1 MLAAHCCLVLQAGP
15 GSRWAEFCLCWLR
28 LPWVHVDTFHSAGE
42 SENHPLWEDCMS
54 LIVKSILAPLTKVA
68 TLVNGHQIPRVPAI
82 VLPLHLPDARADE
95 IAVISHELR
104 NSLSVVRNAA
114 SLLRMPVGA
123 SGVEGAR
130 ILIERHVAQMNRHIE
145 DLLDVSQ
152 RDARKKTLRRT
163 HIDLRTIVEF
173 AVSAIAS
180 DMPRRGHRLIV
191 NLPANPLWV
200 EVDAVRMEQVFS
212 NLLINAAKYTP
223 DGGEITVTME
233 KIDKRVCI
241 VIRDS
246 GIGIEPAV
254 LARVFDMF
262 AQADAAAICAEG
274 GSGIGLAVVR
284 DIVEMH
290 GGTVRAAS
298 AGLGLG
304 SEFSVL
310 LPAPWAQVE
319 VAVSTLD
326 TA

>member
-1 MLAAHCCLVLQAGP
+1 MFWLPLLWVLA
-15 GSRWAEFCLCWLR
+15 
-28 LPWVHVDTFHSAGE
+28 DTFHSVSE
-42 SENHPLWEDCMS
+42 SENHPDREVDVSVILN
-54 LIVKSILAPLTKVA
+54 SILAPLTKVA
-68 TLVNGHQIPRVPAI
+68 TLVNGHLVPRLPAI
-82 VLPLHLPDARADE
+82 VHPLHLPDARADE

-114 SLLRMPVGA
+114 RLLQMPVGA
-123 SGVEGAR
+123 NQVEGAR

-152 RDARKKTLRRT
+152 RDARRKTLRRT

-173 AVSAIAS
+173 AVSAIAP
-180 DMPRRGHRLIV
+180 DMIRRCHRLTV

-200 EVDAVRMEQVFS
+200 EADAVRMEQVFS

-223 DGGEITVTME
+223 DGGEITLTMDR
-233 KIDKRVCI
+233 IDKRVCI
-241 VIRDS
+241 VVRDS

-254 LARVFDMF
+254 LSRVFDMF
-262 AQADAAAICAEG
+262 AQADAGAICAEG

-284 DIVEMH
+284 DIVELH

-310 LPAPWAQVE
+310 LPSQWAQVE
-319 VAVSTLD
+319 VAVSSLD